1 MRDNH
6 RKCFNF
12 RSRHRSEGSR
22 SPSTFKLQL
31 TQFYVQ
37 TAPVASS
44 DNPFFRVSSFTDI
57 PNLIAV
63 IGQLKNFGLFF
74 TIMVLKNNFYLTL
87 LVHCKKGFQKQLD
100 WIQSSLLKFCSA
112 KLGTYSGR
120 EFYNPVACFSLKI
133 NVPCPVIPWTE
144 VEASAMHSDL
154 FFSFLHRLGLLPSSS
169 GAGVYPC
176 IPREWTIDILFRVAL
191 IFGPINQQIVDFNL
205 SLVTSTPVQ
214 GIDVNPILNQS
225 TDCCKFRRNF
235 KFLVIA

>member
-12 RSRHRSEGSR
+12 RSRSRHRSKG

-37 TAPVASS
+37 TARVASS
-44 DNPFFRVSSFTDI
+44 DNPFFRMSSLTDI
-57 PNLIAV
+57 PTM
-63 IGQLKNFGLFF
+63 IGQLKNFGSFF
-74 TIMVLKNNFYLTL
+74 TMMVLKHNFYLTF
-87 LVHCKKGFQKQLD
+87 LVYCKKGFQKQLD
-100 WIQSSLLKFCSA
+100 WIQSSLLKLCSA
-112 KLGTYSGR
+112 KLGIYAGR

-133 NVPCPVIPWTE
+133 NVPCPIIPWTE
-144 VEASAMHSDL
+144 VEASAMHSDI
-154 FFSFLHRLGLLPSSS
+154 FFSFLQRLGLLPSTS

-176 IPREWTIDILFRVAL
+176 IPREWNIDILFRVAL
-191 IFGPINQQIVDFNL
+191 IFGPINQQMVDFNL

-214 GIDVNPILNQS
+214 GIDGNPFLNQS
-225 TDCCKFRRNF
+225 TDFRKFRRNL